1 MLLVPFLA
9 FSVIIIS
16 VSAGTST
23 PGRLLAGRSL
33 KQLEAIANDT
43 ILLSLKDIKSLQG
56 LPYINLT
63 QLLGP
68 NPNATSSGN
77 YSNTTSNQK
86 VPPSASS
93 NATGMVTM
101 KVHAVKTVLPRNTA
115 TYTSTRTR
123 TVYIQLLYC
132 TIPYHMLRESEH
144 IRGLLPSTTIVC
156 NQPRRAL
163 DWMELDS

>member
-1 MLLVPFLA
+1 MLLGPFLA

-115 TYTSTRTR
+115 TYTSTRIY
-123 TVYIQLLYC
+123 TVTVLYC
-132 TIPYHMLRESEH
+132 TIPYHMLRKSEH